1 MINQLAQER
10 LIVGAQAVGG
20 TERAVDET
28 VRYTKERDAFGHPLF
43 EFQNTAFELAECAT
57 MARTSRTFLDH
68 CVEAHLRGELDTTDA
83 AMAKYW
89 LTDRQCEVVDRCVQL
104 HGGYGYMREYLIA
117 RMYEDARVQRIYAGA
132 NEVMKQIIAR
142 SL

>member
-1 MINQLAQER
+1 MTI
-10 LIVGAQAVGG
+10 
-20 TERAVDET
+20 
-28 VRYTKERDAFGHPLF
+28 
-43 EFQNTAFELAECAT
+43 
-57 MARTSRTFLDH
+57 ARTCRVFLDH
-68 CVEAHLRGELDTTDA
+68 CVDSHLRGALDGTEA

-89 LTDRQCEVVDRCVQL
+89 LTDRQCEVIDRCVQL

-132 NEVMKQIIAR
+132 NEVMKEIIAR